1 MANRNKNWLTDFHE
15 QYSRIKGWSSKNIKD
30 SAQSSFQII
39 GLAADHLHKILSEF
53 RNNKYCLYSNS
64 EELEK
69 QTQRMLEN
77 LNLMQDCLCH
87 SDSDNTNTNSD
98 QIEEY
103 EVIQARNFFEKFLST
118 LSRPS
123 FLAGKNRVLLL
134 TGPAGSGKSHLL
146 CDFTRKQMERG
157 QPVVLYSVRII
168 LVVIQRNLFT
178 TGCTYIPMTLIYNY

>member
-1 MANRNKNWLTDFHE
+1 MNKLFIHSKSALGERYSEEMNIELPIEKSLDALSGNDKWLTETKNWLTDFHE

-134 TGPAGSGKSHLL
+134 TGPAGSV
-146 CDFTRKQMERG
+146 D
-157 QPVVLYSVRII
+157 
-168 LVVIQRNLFT
+168 
-178 TGCTYIPMTLIYNY
+178 